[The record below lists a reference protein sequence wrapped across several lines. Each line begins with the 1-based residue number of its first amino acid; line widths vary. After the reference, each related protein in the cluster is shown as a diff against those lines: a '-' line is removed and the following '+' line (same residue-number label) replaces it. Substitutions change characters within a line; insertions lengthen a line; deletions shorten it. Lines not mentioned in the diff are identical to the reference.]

1 MTKRR
6 LSRVGHLLRIPLFYL
21 TQPHVLFLLLREKY
35 RQKIQVAA
43 FRKTPVTHP
52 QRPYVLKPATVT
64 VNEWR
69 RSPSSTLSAEH
80 HGKCTLIGTR
90 RGPGG
95 QHRQATSWTRARRSP
110 RSSRTSCSSST
121 WPSEDVLRAN
131 MIVASTAELRRG
143 QYTCRQ
149 GWHRRQT
156 SRAVSAYVPPQRTE
170 RHVLAQGCSC
180 ESER

>member
-1 MTKRR
+1 MFFPSKLTKK
-6 LSRVGHLLRIPLFYL
+6 
-21 TQPHVLFLLLREKY
+21 HV
-35 RQKIQVAA
+35 
-43 FRKTPVTHP
+43 VTSK
-52 QRPYVLKPATVT
+52 RTKPATVT

-131 MIVASTAELRRG
+131 MIAASTAELRRG

-149 GWHRRQT
+149 GWHRRANQRGRQCVCA
-156 SRAVSAYVPPQRTE
+156 SSENRAARLGTRLLVRIRALTKRLQPLRTE
-170 RHVLAQGCSC
+170 RGHGL
-180 ESER
+180 

>member
-1 MTKRR
+1 M
-6 LSRVGHLLRIPLFYL
+6 
-21 TQPHVLFLLLREKY
+21 
-35 RQKIQVAA
+35 
-43 FRKTPVTHP
+43 
-52 QRPYVLKPATVT
+52 
-64 VNEWR
+64 
-69 RSPSSTLSAEH
+69 SAEH

-131 MIVASTAELRRG
+131 MIVASKAELRRG

-149 GWHRRQT
+149 GWHRRANQPGRQCVCASSENRAARLGEAARANQSVDEAASAAPHRAWPWPLMPARPHPVRPLP
-156 SRAVSAYVPPQRTE
+156 SRPEATVNAPQKKQKSKAVTE
-170 RHVLAQGCSC
+170 KQPAAHLTDR
-180 ESER
+180 

>member
-1 MTKRR
+1 MCVEPGPDDLVVKRPPQ
-6 LSRVGHLLRIPLFYL
+6 LSQGYRTEATNPLL
-21 TQPHVLFLLLREKY
+21 KY
-35 RQKIQVAA
+35 VDC
-43 FRKTPVTHP
+43 
-52 QRPYVLKPATVT
+52 
-64 VNEWR
+64 

-121 WPSEDVLRAN
+121 WPSEDVLRAK